1 MNRNLQKQRV
11 KEITEQLE
19 QGIKHLFESEQ
30 NRKWLITMSRLHQ
43 YSLNNTILICMQKP
57 DASLVAGFHAWKKMG
72 RHVKKGE
79 KGILILAPIR
89 YTREQPNAE
98 EDPLESHETEK
109 EKTEKKEIICTGYK
123 IVSVFD
129 VSQTEG
135 RELPSIGVNELTGDV
150 ETYQQFF
157 EALKMSCPVPI
168 EFESIRDGAKGYFH
182 QTENRIAIQEGMSQ
196 VQTLKT
202 VIHEMAHQKLHSIQG
217 GPADL
222 TPVQRIIS
230 RNAKEVEAESV
241 AFTVCQ
247 HYGIDTSD
255 YSFAYIASWSEGK
268 DTSELKQSMD
278 IIRKAAS
285 EMIRGIDRN
294 LPGRRELQIEL
305 EKENEE
311 KDKGKQR

>member
-1 MNRNLQKQRV
+1 M
-11 KEITEQLE
+11 
-19 QGIKHLFESEQ
+19 LFRS
-30 NRKWLITMSRLHQ
+30 
-43 YSLNNTILICMQKP
+43 
-57 DASLVAGFHAWKKMG
+57 
-72 RHVKKGE
+72 
-79 KGILILAPIR
+79 
-89 YTREQPNAE
+89 
-98 EDPLESHETEK
+98 
-109 EKTEKKEIICTGYK
+109 
-123 IVSVFD
+123 
-129 VSQTEG
+129 
-135 RELPSIGVNELTGDV
+135 RELPLIGVNELTGDV

-168 EFESIRDGAKGYFH
+168 ELESIRNGAKGYFH

-268 DTSELKQSMD
+268 DTPELKQSMD
-278 IIRKAAS
+278 TIRKAAS
-285 EMIRGIDRN
+285 ELICEIEKHLPVREVMQKNFDRST
-294 LPGRRELQIEL
+294 ES
-305 EKENEE
+305 
-311 KDKGKQR
+311 KDRSK

>member
-1 MNRNLQKQRV
+1 M
-11 KEITEQLE
+11 
-19 QGIKHLFESEQ
+19 
-30 NRKWLITMSRLHQ
+30 
-43 YSLNNTILICMQKP
+43 
-57 DASLVAGFHAWKKMG
+57 
-72 RHVKKGE
+72 
-79 KGILILAPIR
+79 
-89 YTREQPNAE
+89 
-98 EDPLESHETEK
+98 
-109 EKTEKKEIICTGYK
+109 
-123 IVSVFD
+123 
-129 VSQTEG
+129 
-135 RELPSIGVNELTGDV
+135 NELVGDV

-157 EALKMSCPVPI
+157 NALKMSCPVPI
-168 EFESIRDGAKGYFH
+168 EFEEIRNGAKGYFH

-202 VIHEMAHQKLHSIQG
+202 VIHEMAHQKLHSIQD
-217 GPADL
+217 GPAVL

-268 DTSELKQSMD
+268 DTLELKQSMD
-278 IIRKAAS
+278 IIRKAAA
-285 EMIRGIDRN
+285 EMISEIDKHM
-294 LPGRRELQIEL
+294 LQREKLQIEL

>member
-19 QGIKHLFESEQ
+19 QGIKDLFESEQ
-30 NRKWLITMSRLHQ
+30 YRKWLITMSRFHQ

-79 KGILILAPIR
+79 KGIWILAPIR

-98 EDPLESHETEK
+98 KDPLESHETEK
-109 EKTEKKEIICTGYK
+109 EKIEKKEIICTGYK
-123 IVSVFD
+123 VVSVFD

-135 RELPSIGVNELTGDV
+135 RELPSIGVNEMTGDV
-150 ETYQQFF
+150 DTYQQFF

-168 EFESIRDGAKGYFH
+168 EFEEIRNGAKGYFH
-182 QTENRIAIQEGMSQ
+182 QTESRIAIQKGMSQ

-285 EMIRGIDRN
+285 EMIREIDRN